1 MNIANYIS
9 EDQQT
14 VTIQLKAVPVKEG
27 CCNCGGCFFEDDD
40 YCTGKMCYKEQRNDG
55 MEIIWVKQ

>member
-1 MNIANYIS
+1 MDITNYIS

-27 CCNCGGCFFEDDD
+27 CCNCDGCFFEDDGILVNLLSILAL
-40 YCTGKMCYKEQRNDG
+40 TNSFSSG
-55 MEIIWVKQ
+55 